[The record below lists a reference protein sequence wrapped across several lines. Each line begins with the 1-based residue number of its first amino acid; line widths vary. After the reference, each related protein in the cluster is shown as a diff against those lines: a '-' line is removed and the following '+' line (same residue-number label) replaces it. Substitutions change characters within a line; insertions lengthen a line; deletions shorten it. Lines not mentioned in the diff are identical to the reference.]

1 MTERLSLSNVTIS
14 IPFDPVEQWV
24 WALLLVYPRK
34 PNMNKDDARTTP
46 ALVHPRALIAPGSKE
61 TYKVIIAEQLCG
73 SQERTDV
80 QRPGHAATLP
90 ARA

>member
-1 MTERLSLSNVTIS
+1 M
-14 IPFDPVEQWV
+14 EQWV

-34 PNMNKDDARTTP
+34 ANMNKADTRITP

-61 TYKVIIAEQLCG
+61 THKVIITEQVCG

-90 ARA
+90 TRAR